1 MRCSVACASPQ
12 IRNPHLRR
20 RRPRAA
26 RGRAP
31 RPRDVARERVQGPAA
46 PKEQSR
52 INEWRATQLRG
63 HDAAAHTAAAAIRPS
78 EHATRRADGD
88 NLKHTPEKAARQ
100 SAWSMATRRPAVPRH
115 RAQARAPVRK
125 RKGTGRGRASA
136 RCALLLPPARARRL
150 AELGAGKGNGP
161 PTAGGRKR
169 GSFSRATRPATR
181 NAERRERC
189 TTHTRARPSTGTAM
203 RRVRRGR
210 QSSALD
216 RRRTAT
222 TTETRSRERQRK
234 ARERTK
240 RPLGTRRLS
249 SVAAAWPK
257 TRKVR
262 EQPDDVGRRWRV
274 EGCSE
279 QRDRRRHRAV
289 EASNGRTR
297 IRGGGV
303 PREDEG
309 VSRDRGKGYSQTG

>member
-1 MRCSVACASPQ
+1 
-12 IRNPHLRR
+12 
-20 RRPRAA
+20 
-26 RGRAP
+26 
-31 RPRDVARERVQGPAA
+31 
-46 PKEQSR
+46 
-52 INEWRATQLRG
+52 
-63 HDAAAHTAAAAIRPS
+63 
-78 EHATRRADGD
+78 
-88 NLKHTPEKAARQ
+88 
-100 SAWSMATRRPAVPRH
+100 MATAGPAVPAPP
-115 RAQARAPVRK
+115 AQARAPVRK
-125 RKGTGRGRASA
+125 RKGTGRGASQCKVRAAAAAGPSTPARGA
-136 RCALLLPPARARRL
+136 RC
-150 AELGAGKGNGP
+150 GQGK
-161 PTAGGRKR
+161 
-169 GSFSRATRPATR
+169 RATDGRRDERADHSAVRRALRPATR
-181 NAERRERC
+181 SAANGAP
-189 TTHTRARPSTGTAM
+189 HTRARPSTGTAM

-274 EGCSE
+274 EGCSG
-279 QRDRRRHRAV
+279 QRDKGGHRAV